1 MAYSNVFAGVAL
13 AAMTLGLAACGGA
26 PGENGEGTAPAA
38 ADAPPVIEERHENF
52 EAIGDAFKAIRG
64 QLEGDAPDF
73 GVIATSASDINTRAK
88 MIEGHFPEGTGRDQG
103 FDTEALPTIWEKPD
117 EFSAAAQKLVEESAT
132 LASMAS
138 GQGVEA
144 AAIGEQ
150 VKAMGGAC
158 KNCHDTFR
166 LDDD

>member
-1 MAYSNVFAGVAL
+1 MRGAAVAAL
-13 AAMTLGLAACGGA
+13 SLGIVACGGEA
-26 PGENGEGTAPAA
+26 AEETTAA
-38 ADAPPVIEERHENF
+38 ATAEEPAVIEERQENF
-52 EAIGDAFKAIRG
+52 ESIGDAFKAIRG
-64 QLEGDAPDF
+64 QLEGGAPDF
-73 GVIATSASDINTRAK
+73 GVIAASASDINTRAQ

-103 FDTEALPTIWEKPD
+103 YDTEALPTIWEKPE
-117 EFSAAAQKLVEESAT
+117 EFSAAAQKLVDESAK
-132 LASMAS
+132 LAAMA
-138 GQGVEA
+138 GEAGVEA

>member
-1 MAYSNVFAGVAL
+1 MAVSRMMRGAAVAAFSLGVV
-13 AAMTLGLAACGGA
+13 ACGGEA
-26 PGENGEGTAPAA
+26 AEEATTTAA
-38 ADAPPVIEERHENF
+38 ADEPAVIEERHENF
-52 EAIGDAFKAIRG
+52 ESIGDAFKAIRG
-64 QLEGDAPDF
+64 QLEGGAPDF
-73 GVIATSASDINTRAK
+73 GVIAASASDINTRAQL
-88 MIEGHFPEGTGRDQG
+88 IEGHFPEGTGRDQG
-103 FDTEALPTIWEKPD
+103 YDTEALPTIWEKPV

-132 LASMAS
+132 LAAMAS
-138 GQGVEA
+138 AEGAEA